1 MGSTKTPTESVRPAT
16 RDASLVTDP
25 PTALACPA
33 DQANSSLVAS
43 ATAVTVD
50 SEVLEPANC
59 AILAARPALTLT
71 PASHVL
77 TTPLSAPTDSV
88 LATLATI

>member
-1 MGSTKTPTESVRPAT
+1 MPTESVRPAT
-16 RDASLVTDP
+16 QDASLVTDP
-25 PTALACPA
+25 PTARVCPA

-50 SEVLEPANC
+50 SEVPELANY
-59 AILAARPALTLT
+59 AILAARLVLTQT

-77 TTPLSAPTDSV
+77 TTPLSPPTDFV
-88 LATLATI
+88 LVTLATI